1 MKTKAILSFLLLIM
15 LMVLAP
21 SIVKSQVMDRG
32 MEGLSDRYIRVAE
45 MGELVDSVN
54 VWGDVN
60 SQGRYLVPEGT
71 NLPDLI
77 SFSLGYIGARGLE
90 VDWTKTQIEIKV
102 SRYDASRRVVDVAFF
117 RYRYHDPEPIEMW
130 EFELNN
136 NDIVTMQVR
145 QRPSFTDYVGVVA
158 PVVSVLATS
167 LLLLERLTE

>member
-1 MKTKAILSFLLLIM
+1 MKTKVILTFSLFII

-21 SIVKSQVMDRG
+21 SIVKAQVMDRTIEG
-32 MEGLSDRYIRVAE
+32 MSDRFIRVAE
-45 MGELVDSVN
+45 PGELVDSVN
-54 VWGDVN
+54 VWGDVE

-71 NLPDLI
+71 KLPDLI
-77 SFSLGYIGARGLE
+77 SFSFGYIGARGLE

-102 SRYDASRRVVDVAFF
+102 SRYDASRRVVDIAFF

-130 EFELNN
+130 EFDLQN
-136 NDIVTMQVR
+136 NDIVTLQVR

-167 LLLLERLTE
+167 LLLLERLTD